1 MTKDKVIM
9 AYIKGKL
16 TISEVRKILNKIEGK
31 RLVKLIDKK
40 HVRT

>member
-1 MTKDKVIM
+1 MTKDKAIT

-16 TISEVRKILNKIEGK
+16 TISEVRKLLNKIEGQ

-40 HVRT
+40 TKS